1 MVGARAT
8 VDPVDPVKPQ
18 LTVIA
23 GPTASGKTALA
34 VALARRVGG
43 EIVSADSQQV
53 YRFFD
58 IGTAKPSP
66 EELAAVP
73 HHLLSVV
80 EPQQPFSAAEY
91 QRHADAAIA
100 AIASRG
106 RPVFVVGG
114 TGLYLRVLLHGVVE
128 APGADPALR
137 ATLEAQAAAEGRE
150 AVHRRLAGVDPETA
164 AKLPTNDLVRVIRA
178 LEIHARTGVPASVW
192 RREHAFAPDRY
203 PFRLLVLEPPREAL
217 YRAINART
225 EAMFAR
231 GLIEE
236 TQALLARGY
245 ADAAPMRS
253 VGYVQARAVAEGR
266 MSREEALQDTAQ
278 ETRRYAKR
286 QMTWFRKE
294 PGAVF
299 VAPPYNVE
307 AVAAWARAE
316 PRAQEA

>member
-1 MVGARAT
+1 M
-8 VDPVDPVKPQ
+8 KPL

-34 VALARRVGG
+34 VELARRAGG

-58 IGTAKPSP
+58 IGTAKPS
-66 EELAAVP
+66 EEERAAVP
-73 HHLLSVV
+73 HHLISVV
-80 EPQQPFSAAEY
+80 DPLETFSAAEY

-100 AIASRG
+100 EIAARG
-106 RPVFVVGG
+106 RPVFLVGG
-114 TGLYLRVLLHGVVE
+114 TGLYLRILLHGVVE

-137 ATLEAQAAAEGRE
+137 ASLEALAAAEGRE
-150 AVHRRLAGVDPETA
+150 AVHRQLAQVDPETA
-164 AKLPTNDLVRVIRA
+164 AKLPTNDLVRIIRA
-178 LEIHARTGVPASVW
+178 LEIHSRTGVPASVW

-203 PFRLLVLEPPREAL
+203 PFRLFILEPPREDL
-217 YRAINART
+217 YRAIHART

-245 ADAAPMRS
+245 AEAAPMRS

-286 QMTWFRKE
+286 QLTWFRKE
-294 PGAVF
+294 PGAVH
-299 VAPPYNVE
+299 VSPPYD
-307 AVAAWARAE
+307 VALWER
-316 PRAQEA
+316 

>member
-1 MVGARAT
+1 M
-8 VDPVDPVKPQ
+8 KPL

-34 VALARRVGG
+34 VELARRAGG

-53 YRFFD
+53 YRHFD

-80 EPQQPFSAAEY
+80 EPQETFSAAEY
-91 QRHADAAIA
+91 QRLADAAIA
-100 AIASRG
+100 EIASRG

-137 ATLEAQAAAEGRE
+137 ATLEALAAAEGRE
-150 AVHRRLAGVDPETA
+150 AVHRRLAEVDPETA
-164 AKLPTNDLVRVIRA
+164 AKLPANDLVRIIRA
-178 LEIHARTGVPASVW
+178 LEIHSRTGVPASVW
-192 RREHAFAPDRY
+192 RREHAFTQDRY
-203 PFRLLVLEPPREAL
+203 PFRLFVLEPPREVL

-231 GLIEE
+231 GLVEE

-286 QMTWFRKE
+286 QLTWFRKE
-294 PGAVF
+294 PGAVH
-299 VAPPYNVE
+299 VSPPYDVT
-307 AVAAWARAE
+307 AWER
-316 PRAQEA
+316 